1 MPTAVLVP
9 IKETKNSTAFYHV
22 FLLAVELVLVL
33 TFLSLSVLIFFFCLE
48 VILLLTYLLLY
59 YWGSRLRKIRS
70 SFYLLIFT
78 ILGSSLLL
86 TGILFLLQIAG
97 STDLTLLDNFHF
109 SIDQQKLLAFLFA
122 AGSGIKLPA
131 FPLAIWLPEAHTEA
145 STPGSVVLAGISLK
159 LGIYGLVRFTLTLFP
174 IGIQWLSPLIFF
186 ISPFGCVTASVNC
199 LRQYDLK
206 KIIAYSSVGHM
217 GFGIASLHTLNIWG
231 LMGCIV
237 TAAAHCLGSSAL
249 FLLAGF
255 AYGRTHSRNLF
266 SSQTLS
272 NCYPAFS
279 TFLFILIL
287 ANLSFPGTLSFIG
300 ELLGIISLASVDF
313 SISALFL
320 LNILLTACYS
330 LFLYE
335 RICFG
340 KFMVRKT
347 KLSKLLTKPFYLN
360 SQMLVSNLRSR
371 RKNRFVLYLLWKIIS
386 RNPINYRQLL
396 NAYYEISFMLVNFKD
411 LTRFDFWL
419 SFIFVDLI
427 ILVGFKY
434 I

>member
-1 MPTAVLVP
+1 M
-9 IKETKNSTAFYHV
+9 
-22 FLLAVELVLVL
+22 
-33 TFLSLSVLIFFFCLE
+33 
-48 VILLLTYLLLY
+48 
-59 YWGSRLRKIRS
+59 
-70 SFYLLIFT
+70 
-78 ILGSSLLL
+78 
-86 TGILFLLQIAG
+86 
-97 STDLTLLDNFHF
+97 
-109 SIDQQKLLAFLFA
+109 
-122 AGSGIKLPA
+122 
-131 FPLAIWLPEAHTEA
+131 
-145 STPGSVVLAGISLK
+145 
-159 LGIYGLVRFTLTLFP
+159 
-174 IGIQWLSPLIFF
+174 
-186 ISPFGCVTASVNC
+186 
-199 LRQYDLK
+199 
-206 KIIAYSSVGHM
+206 
-217 GFGIASLHTLNIWG
+217 
-231 LMGCIV
+231 
-237 TAAAHCLGSSAL
+237 
-249 FLLAGF
+249 
-255 AYGRTHSRNLF
+255 
-266 SSQTLS
+266 
-272 NCYPAFS
+272 
-279 TFLFILIL
+279 
-287 ANLSFPGTLSFIG
+287 SFPGTLNFIG

-313 SISALFL
+313 SLTALFP
-320 LNILLTACYS
+320 LNVLLTACYS